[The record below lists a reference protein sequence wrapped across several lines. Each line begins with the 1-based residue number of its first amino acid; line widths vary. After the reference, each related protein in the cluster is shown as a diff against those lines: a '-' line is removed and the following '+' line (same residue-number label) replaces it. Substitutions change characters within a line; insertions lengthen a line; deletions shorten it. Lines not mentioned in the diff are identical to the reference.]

1 MRMLGGLSVATVLL
15 VAFTVGVAR
24 LVAHPSVD
32 DGVRL
37 LSEGR
42 YPSAVRAL
50 LAAIAADPD
59 DARAHYHL
67 GLAYSHLGVRAGAV
81 KQFEN
86 AVRLDPREARYH
98 AGLAHAYREAGD
110 ADGALRQ
117 LEEAARLDP
126 REPNYHVGLAG
137 LLLDRGAVTQAVEPL
152 RRAAVLRPHSAEIR
166 LLLAT
171 VLERTGDRGGTRRE
185 YEEIRRLNNE
195 GPLAEIA
202 RQQLRVRAPG
212 ERSFP

>member
-1 MRMLGGLSVATVLL
+1 MRMLVGLSAATVLF

-50 LAAIAADPD
+50 LAAVAAAPD
-59 DARAHYHL
+59 DARARFYL

-81 KQFEN
+81 KQLED
-86 AVRLDPREARYH
+86 AVRLQPRDARFH
-98 AGLAHAYREAGD
+98 AGLARAYREIGD
-110 ADGALRQ
+110 ADGALHQ

-137 LLLDRGAVTQAVEPL
+137 LLLDRGALAQAVEPL
-152 RRAAVLRPHSAEIR
+152 RRAAVLRPRSAEIR

-185 YEEIRRLNNE
+185 YEEIRRLNDE

-202 RQQLRVRAPG
+202 RQHLRVTALG